1 MVYVAGA
8 IGLYIRFSGMDMEW
22 ESSQL
27 YKLEINEMMMGL
39 EKDGGFSKPD
49 LRGKKYVREVSFL
62 CIPSLCIS
70 SQLPEAG
77 KKAVK
82 DFYHARNGMGSFVQ
96 PLYSGGEL
104 LGYVRFDYVTGDN
117 GRKVLWMLE
126 RMWLGSGVFVLLIL
140 LYTKNKIVKPFHK
153 LSDMPYELSKGH
165 LRGELEENRNRYFGK
180 FIWGISML
188 QESLRASREKE
199 LKLEKEKK
207 MLLLSLSHD
216 LKIPLSTV
224 KLYAKALEEGIYG
237 TREEKIHAIRQIRKH
252 ALEIEKLIKD
262 IMTASSEDLFAVEVE
277 DGEFYLKDYME
288 KVRKYYEP
296 KCRLVMTKLE
306 IGEYGNRL
314 LEGDMDKALE
324 VMGNLMENALKY
336 GDGKKIRISFYEEDS
351 CQVIRVFNTG
361 IPVARE
367 EMPHLFD
374 SFYRGSNAGDKD
386 GNGLGLYIGREM
398 MRKMGGD
405 LFAERAEDG
414 MGGCLVFTLK

>member
-1 MVYVAGA
+1 
-8 IGLYIRFSGMDMEW
+8 
-22 ESSQL
+22 
-27 YKLEINEMMMGL
+27 
-39 EKDGGFSKPD
+39 
-49 LRGKKYVREVSFL
+49 
-62 CIPSLCIS
+62 
-70 SQLPEAG
+70 
-77 KKAVK
+77 
-82 DFYHARNGMGSFVQ
+82 
-96 PLYSGGEL
+96 
-104 LGYVRFDYVTGDN
+104 
-117 GRKVLWMLE
+117 MLE